1 MDTDTATLTDPQIGQ
16 IFWNMAMTE
25 AMVLAMLFDS
35 EAKGPVRPVQMVI
48 LAFIS
53 AGICIGIGLLSRSI
67 FRWGNRG
74 RRRAHTSPTSP
85 PYLPYISSISPLN
98 LPYTSPI
105 PPLHRSAS
113 S

>member
-1 MDTDTATLTDPQIGQ
+1 MKQATTFKRTDSGRIEIATAEGLKRRVWNFVRRVVAGFRSEHTIGSFLYPQDVEVASLTDPQIGQ

-53 AGICIGIGLLSRSI
+53 AGICIGELDE
-67 FRWGNRG
+67 
-74 RRRAHTSPTSP
+74 P
-85 PYLPYISSISPLN
+85 
-98 LPYTSPI
+98 
-105 PPLHRSAS
+105 
-113 S
+113 